1 MKKVNTNENKS
12 NEKKNAAV
20 DETPS
25 SDGIIKEIKE
35 INKNIEKI
43 FNFFEAWVIN
53 DDKSKE

>member
-12 NEKKNAAV
+12 NEKKNDVV
-20 DETPS
+20 DETTS

-43 FNFFEAWVIN
+43 FNFFEAWGIN